1 MFNQTPPTLYEWRRA
16 ASLLVA
22 LSLFTATAS
31 GQQAAAVAVAPAPT
45 LSEAERTAVAHV
57 RAESIRE
64 LTAALSAPEMQG
76 RGTGQAGG
84 ERAAQFIAER
94 FRQLGLKPAGER
106 GTYFQTIKFREFQ
119 VTPESQFTLDG
130 APLKMGDEFAALP
143 PHSGDED
150 LSGRMVFVGFGI
162 QNKTRDDFKNLNL
175 RGKVVVL
182 ISGPP
187 RGVTEKEWKKM
198 DAPLLIARNIV
209 MSGAAALVLTN
220 TGTEQTPYGMLAD
233 YLMRRQLELDGEEQP
248 PRELPPFVAVS
259 DAAAEKLF
267 AGSGT
272 TYADAFGRAN
282 RGEHVSRELKPAA
295 KIKIK
300 FKDARVTG
308 SNVAAVLEGSDPKL
322 KEEAVVYTAHYDAWG
337 AGSDGRVFHGA
348 ADNALG
354 VAEMLAVAE
363 AFMKSATTP
372 RRSIIFLA
380 MTGEE
385 HGLYGAEH
393 WTKNPTWKIKQVTA
407 NFNFDGM
414 GTEIHGPL
422 RKAVGFG
429 MEHSDLGA
437 VLQSAAQASGIEIV
451 PDPMPEERTFVR
463 SDHYAFVKRGV
474 PALMLLGAPDVSKE
488 KLIELVKEYQKKAYH
503 LPGDTVSESWNWE
516 GPRGLAQLGLVVGMR
531 VANADAMPAWL
542 PSSIYNRERGTNRE
556 APKEP

>member
-1 MFNQTPPTLYEWRRA
+1 LFNQTPRALLKWQRA
-16 ASLLVA
+16 AALLLA
-22 LSLFTATAS
+22 LSLLAGTAF
-31 GQQAAAVAVAPAPT
+31 GWQAAAVATAPAAT
-45 LSEAERTAVAHV
+45 LSDAERAAVALV

-64 LTAALSAPEMQG
+64 TTAALSAPEMQG
-76 RGTGQAGG
+76 RGTGQPGG

-94 FRQLGLKPAGER
+94 YRQLGLKPAGEK
-106 GTYFQTIKFREFQ
+106 GTYFQTIKFREFH
-119 VTPESQFTLDG
+119 VAPDSQFTLDG
-130 APLKMGDEFAALP
+130 APLRMGDEFAAMP

-150 LSGRMVFVGFGI
+150 LSGRVVFVGFGI
-162 QNKTRDDFKNLNL
+162 RNKARDDFKNIDV

-182 ISGPP
+182 VSGPP
-187 RGVTEKEWKKM
+187 RGVTEKDWKKM
-198 DAPLLIARNIV
+198 DAPLQIARNLV

-220 TGTEQTPYGMLAD
+220 TGTEQTPYAMLAD
-233 YLMRRQLELDGEEQP
+233 YLTRRQLELADEEQP

-267 AGSGT
+267 NGSGT
-272 TYADAFGRAN
+272 TYADAFERAN

-308 SNVAAVLEGSDPKL
+308 SNVSGLLEGADPKL

-337 AGSDGRVFHGA
+337 AGPDGRVFHGA

-363 AFMKSATTP
+363 AFAKSAAKP
-372 RRSIIFLA
+372 RRSVIFLA
-380 MTGEE
+380 VTGEE

-393 WTKNPTWKIKQVTA
+393 WTKNPTWKIKQVAA

-422 RKAVGFG
+422 KKAVGFG
-429 MEHSDLGA
+429 AEHSDLGA
-437 VLQSAAQASGIEIV
+437 VLQAAAAASNVEIV
-451 PDPMPEERTFVR
+451 PDPMPEERAFVR

-474 PALMLLGAPDVSKE
+474 PALMLLGAPDVPKE
-488 KLIELVKEYQKKAYH
+488 KLIDLIKEYQKKAYH
-503 LPGDTVSESWNWE
+503 LPGDTVSEGWNWE

-542 PSSIYNRERGTNRE
+542 PTSPYNRERGTNK
-556 APKEP
+556 PPPQEP